1 MRFKKKFDDSPLA
14 RDRHLR
20 EDRNMG
26 VAATHHSRASPQY
39 PRRPAQITRDGRKSD
54 KQLS

>member
-26 VAATHHSRASPQY
+26 VAATHHSSASPQY